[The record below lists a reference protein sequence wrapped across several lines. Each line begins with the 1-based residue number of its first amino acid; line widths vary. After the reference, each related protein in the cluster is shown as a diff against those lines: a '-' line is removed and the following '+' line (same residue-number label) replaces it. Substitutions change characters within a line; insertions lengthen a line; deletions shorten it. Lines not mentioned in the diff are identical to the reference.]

1 MNAQPKISVI
11 VPVYKCEQ
19 YIHRCVNSILN
30 QTFSDFE
37 LILVDDGSPDNC
49 GEICEEYAKKDFRV
63 KVIHQVNGGQAAAR
77 NNGVKEAQGEWLHFV
92 DSDDMIHPKTLEILY
107 KTAIDNDVKL
117 SMCSAFQGENIPDDF
132 SKNFDVTANILN
144 MDEENIFHLCKN
156 EKYYYWVVWGKLL
169 HKSIFL
175 KYPLTEGRIYEDN
188 AIVCKWLHEA
198 KKVAVIPSPLYFYYI
213 NTSSTTKK
221 DFTEK
226 NLDVL
231 WAFREQ
237 IEFFDSLGYKKMMQH
252 LCNYYFEISA
262 NIYHNA
268 KNGNGKNLISFI
280 KEQEKYIRNKYSDY
294 IDLNYTQKLYYY
306 KRTNKPMFYITRL
319 KNKLGLLK

>member
-1 MNAQPKISVI
+1 MT
-11 VPVYKCEQ
+11 E
-19 YIHRCVNSILN
+19 
-30 QTFSDFE
+30 D
-37 LILVDDGSPDNC
+37 
-49 GEICEEYAKKDFRV
+49 
-63 KVIHQVNGGQAAAR
+63 
-77 NNGVKEAQGEWLHFV
+77 
-92 DSDDMIHPKTLEILY
+92 
-107 KTAIDNDVKL
+107 
-117 SMCSAFQGENIPDDF
+117 
-132 SKNFDVTANILN
+132 NILN
-144 MDEENIFHLCKN
+144 LCKN
-156 EKYYYWVVWGKLL
+156 QKYYYWIACGKLI
-169 HKSIFL
+169 HKSIFEIH
-175 KYPLTEGRIYEDN
+175 PFTEGKIFEDN
-188 AIVCKWLHEA
+188 AVVCKWLYETQ
-198 KKVAVIPSPLYFYYI
+198 KVALTNAPLYFYYI
-213 NTSSTTKK
+213 NTTSTTKK
-221 DFTEK
+221 AFTEK